1 MTFSENSTNVLVA
14 TADLEELEGLEGL
27 EVMEAMEDLE
37 AVEVGVMR

>member
-14 TADLEELEGLEGL
+14 TADLEELEGLEA
-27 EVMEAMEDLE
+27 MEAMEDLE